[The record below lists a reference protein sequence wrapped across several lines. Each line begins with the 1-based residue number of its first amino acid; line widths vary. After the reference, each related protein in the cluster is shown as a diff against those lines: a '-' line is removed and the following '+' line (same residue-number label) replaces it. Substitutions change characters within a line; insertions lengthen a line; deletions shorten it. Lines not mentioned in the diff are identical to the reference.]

1 MRKLSIPCAAR
12 RVDLPN
18 SRPWHKFARF
28 SVACTVGV
36 FWLAAG
42 VSARSQQS
50 QSSSQPPSQSHSSA
64 PGQSQAKPSTGT
76 TPANASAAKSPAPAP
91 VSLAEAARL
100 ARAEHANGKSA
111 RVFTND
117 DLSNISATISVV
129 GSAPSGATA
138 RKANPGSQ
146 DANDGSG
153 DQEQYWRSKAQAI
166 KDQIALVDHRIADE
180 KAEIS
185 KGGSFGFA
193 APVANSPNAPFVIHD
208 HDARIKVLEKQKADL
223 QKQLDDLAVS
233 ARRAG
238 ADPGWVH

>member
-1 MRKLSIPCAAR
+1 MRKPLAPCVAR
-12 RVDLPN
+12 WIVLPK
-18 SRPWHKFARF
+18 SRPWYKFRKF

-36 FWLAAG
+36 FWLAASVG
-42 VSARSQQS
+42 ARPQQS
-50 QSSSQPPSQSHSSA
+50 QSPSQPPSQSHSSSTTQ
-64 PGQSQAKPSTGT
+64 PQAKSSTASGA
-76 TPANASAAKSPAPAP
+76 PAVKSPAPAQP
-91 VSLAEAARL
+91 LTLAEAARL
-100 ARAEHANGKSA
+100 ARAEHTNEKAA

-129 GSAPSGATA
+129 GNASSGATVQ
-138 RKANPGSQ
+138 KANTGIQ
-146 DANDGSG
+146 HANDSSS

-193 APVANSPNAPFVIHD
+193 APAPNSPNAPFVIHD
-208 HDARIKVLEKQKADL
+208 HNARITVLEKQKADL
-223 QKQLDDLAVS
+223 QKQLDDLADS